1 MMKKNE
7 KRLKYLIWSKD
18 KLTPT
23 FCSLQQQIDFKLFSI
38 VERLFTNF
46 VIEFQIDKLRL
57 VYLSIILQLEMK

>member
-1 MMKKNE
+1 MKKNE
-7 KRLKYLIWSKD
+7 KRLKYLIWSKE
-18 KLTPT
+18 KLTST

-57 VYLSIILQLEMK
+57 VYLSIIL